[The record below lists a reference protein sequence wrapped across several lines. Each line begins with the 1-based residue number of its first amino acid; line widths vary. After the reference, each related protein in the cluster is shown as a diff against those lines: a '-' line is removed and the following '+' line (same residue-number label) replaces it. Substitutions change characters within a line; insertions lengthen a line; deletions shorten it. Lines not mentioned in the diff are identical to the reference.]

1 MELSLRFFDFH
12 EDVFL
17 IRYIFFTFVR
27 NFINH
32 KLSFLTP
39 NSMKKYLIFTLITVL
54 IALESCAAKKDHYSE
69 VRFETNFGK
78 ITVKLYPET
87 TKHRD
92 NFSKLVKEGF
102 YNGVLFHRVIKDF
115 MIQAGDP
122 DSKKAQP
129 GAMLGSGDVGYT
141 IPAEFVYP
149 QYYHKRGALA
159 AAREGDSVNPQK
171 ASSGCQFYIVQGK
184 TFTDDD
190 LNSMEINNKN
200 KLEARLFQNIV
211 DSKQEEINKYRQER
225 NQSKLDILRDS
236 ILKVVKA
243 EIQAKPTYKFT
254 AQQRNDYK
262 TIGGTPHLDGN
273 YTVFGEV
280 IEGMDIVEKI
290 SKTKTGANDRPVE
303 DIRIIKAI
311 YIK

>member
-1 MELSLRFFDFH
+1 
-12 EDVFL
+12 
-17 IRYIFFTFVR
+17 
-27 NFINH
+27 
-32 KLSFLTP
+32 
-39 NSMKKYLIFTLITVL
+39 MKKYLIFTLITVL
-54 IALESCAAKKDHYSE
+54 FISESCAAKKDHFTE
-69 VRFETNFGK
+69 VRFETNVGR

-87 TKHRD
+87 TKHCQ
-92 NFSKLVKEGF
+92 NFSKLVKSGF

-129 GAMLGSGDVGYT
+129 EAMLGSGDVGYT

-159 AAREGDSVNPQK
+159 AARQGDSTNPLK
-171 ASSGCQFYIVQGK
+171 ASSSCQFYIVVGK

-190 LNSMEINNKN
+190 LNSMEQNNKN
-200 KLEARLFQNIV
+200 KLEAKLFQNIV
-211 DSKQEEINKYRQER
+211 DTKQVEINKYRQEN
-225 NQSKLDILRDS
+225 NQAKLDILQDS

-254 AQQRNDYK
+254 VQQRNDYK

-280 IEGMDIVEKI
+280 TEGLDIVEKI